1 MLKSNFDLEGEKFV
15 ECCISVFNFRK
26 FPYFEKNQLC
36 ACLFIRKIRTLLKKN
51 DSYLEKYKFARRFVA
66 FKLKSGSLNFEQQ

>member
-1 MLKSNFDLEGEKFV
+1 MLN
-15 ECCISVFNFRK
+15 
-26 FPYFEKNQLC
+26 
-36 ACLFIRKIRTLLKKN
+36 LFIRKIRTLLKKN